1 MTDSPGQY
9 IEGRH
14 PILEALKSGRAIT
27 KILLARDAG
36 RHGIIA
42 QILHMARQSGIPVEI
57 VDGRALE
64 RIGATG
70 HAQGV
75 MAIAAAKAYA
85 TLDDLLER
93 SRSLNEPPLYVLLDG
108 IEDPHNLGAIIRT
121 ANTAGVHGVV
131 VPSRRAA
138 GLTPAVERASA
149 GALEYVPVARVANIH
164 QAMRDLGKQGVWTV
178 GLDADA
184 DRDYTT
190 PDYHL
195 PTALV
200 VGGEG
205 KGLSRLTRELCDML
219 VRIPMRGDI
228 ASLNA
233 SVAGALVMYEA
244 LRQRTGASPKA

>member
-1 MTDSPGQY
+1 MTSGPGQY

-14 PILEALKSGRAIT
+14 PVLEALKSGRAINR
-27 KILLARDAG
+27 ILIARDAG

-42 QILHMARQSGIPVEI
+42 EIMHLARQGRIPVET
-57 VDGRALE
+57 VDARALE

-75 MAIAAAKAYA
+75 LALAAAKAYS
-85 TLDDLLER
+85 TLDGLLER

-164 QAMRDLGKQGVWTV
+164 QAMRDLGKHGVWTV
-178 GLDADA
+178 GLDAGA
-184 DRDYTT
+184 DRDYTAA
-190 PDYHL
+190 DYRL

-200 VGGEG
+200 IGGEG
-205 KGLSRLTRELCDML
+205 KGLSRLTRELCDTA

-244 LRQRTGASPKA
+244 MRQRAGQRS